1 MAAAYPH
8 TVLDHGKA
16 TFMAPKMFVAAYDDK
31 VTVEHPECADVVTT
45 AGRVHA
51 KREHGK
57 LIFVDIE
64 CGGTQLQIKLEH
76 AAYDRTNP
84 DRFDDAMERIK
95 RGSWFCFQGAPCR
108 TKRGELTL
116 AARFVQELAPCK
128 TAFPH
133 ELKDREAR
141 HRNRA
146 LDLAVNPE
154 QRDVLTKRATIIG
167 AIRNYFA
174 NQVGAIEV
182 ETNMLQQQ
190 AGGASARP
198 FATHHNDLALDMQLR
213 VAPELPLKML
223 VVGGMQPGVFEIGKN
238 FRNES
243 IDQTHNPE
251 FTAIEAYMAFWD
263 YGDLMRMTEQLL
275 RRVVEAAGHAGGV
288 VQRPSGTQLRFD
300 RSFARLS
307 VVDEL
312 AKEWNSMPLMG
323 GERLAERRP
332 FPATSELDTE
342 EALQFFAD
350 WCDRVSLR
358 VSPPLTIAKVLD
370 KLIGH
375 YIEPHCEQPTFLI
388 DHPQVM
394 CPLAKW
400 HRSRPGLTERFE
412 LFICGLEY
420 CNAYTELNDPDVQR
434 AEFRKQF
441 VAAKGDDEAQLPDE
455 DFCRALDLG
464 LPPTAGWGMGIDR
477 LVMLLTGRDAI
488 GDVIAFP
495 AMRPLTNQ
503 ALLTEKQ
510 RALIAY
516 HARYQKSLTTAEGVA
531 ASPAPPKWSKCPH
544 DVALKEQIGGTPDA
558 PILFQR
564 KLHIGGTPDEP
575 ILWENLSV
583 AFPTVTIRRETKN
596 AWEGRCALSPDH
608 VRQLIASDVAVRVQ
622 RSPTRAYTD
631 GEYERAG
638 ALLIDELSDYD
649 VVVIGL
655 KELPVG
661 HMRANRLYL
670 CFSHTFKGQPEGAYR
685 IEAMARHNITL
696 IDYELIRDK
705 HAFAANPE
713 TQARA
718 MKFGPYAGIGG
729 LFDTFHH
736 LGVRLLDRGI
746 RTPFLHVETAFG
758 LPSLEEDGYPRLRKV
773 GAMVRANGLP
783 DELLPFV
790 TVFISRGAVAD
801 NALAAFRHMDPV
813 EVQPDE
819 LATLKQRPLDE
830 QRRTLYYAVL
840 THEHL
845 VERKDGAP
853 FNKEAY
859 YHDGARG
866 VATVTH
872 RGIFAQR
879 YLPHVSVI
887 INGAYWN
894 ASFPR
899 HVTSDE
905 AAKYAGR
912 LLALG
917 DLGCDIRGPYEFFS
931 HSTRIRDPVYFYN
944 TQTREEHTRRDDPSP
959 HSVMVYGVDHIPG
972 ELAKDATDYFGALF
986 MPYVRELAL
995 HDQRVPY
1002 AQITDLSPELLNAMQ
1017 TRHGRILGRYADT
1030 VNEAVRNAKV
1040 RPSAEADA
1048 ADLTD

>member
-1 MAAAYPH
+1 MATAYPH
-8 TVLDHGKA
+8 TVLNHGKA
-16 TFMAPKMFVAAYDDK
+16 TFLSPKAFTAAYDAK
-31 VTVEHPECADVVTT
+31 VTADQPECDDVVVT
-45 AGRVHA
+45 AGRIHA
-51 KREHGK
+51 TREHGK
-57 LIFVDIE
+57 LCFVDIE
-64 CGGTQLQIKLEH
+64 CGGAQLQIKLEPGS
-76 AAYDRTNP
+76 YDSANP
-84 DRFDDAMERIK
+84 EPFSAAMERIK
-95 RGSWFCFQGAPCR
+95 RGSWFCFQGTPCR

-116 AARFVQELAPCK
+116 AARLVQELAPCK
-128 TAFPH
+128 TTFPT
-133 ELKDREAR
+133 ELKDRETR

-154 QRDVLTKRATIIG
+154 QRDVLAKRALIIG
-167 AIRNYFA
+167 AIRDYFSR
-174 NQVGAIEV
+174 QIGAIEV
-182 ETNMLQQQ
+182 ETNILQQQ

-198 FATHHNDLALDMQLR
+198 FATHHNDLKLNMQLR

-263 YGDLMRMTEQLL
+263 YNDLMRMTEQLL
-275 RRVVEAAGHAGGV
+275 CRVADAAGHKGGV
-288 VQRPSGTQLRFD
+288 VRRPNGTELRFD
-300 RSFARLS
+300 QSFARLS
-307 VVDEL
+307 VIDEL
-312 AKEWNSMPLMG
+312 AKEWNSLPLAP
-323 GERLAERRP
+323 GERLAERP
-332 FPATSELDTE
+332 EFPRTSQLDTE

-350 WCDRVSLR
+350 WCDRVPLR
-358 VSPPLTIAKVLD
+358 VAPPLTIAKVLD

-375 YIEPHCEQPTFLI
+375 YIEPHCEQPTFLV

-400 HRSRPGLTERFE
+400 HRSRAGLTERFE

-420 CNAYTELNDPDVQR
+420 CNAYTELNDPEVQR

-495 AMRPLTNQ
+495 AMRPLANQ
-503 ALLTEKQ
+503 AALTDKQ

-516 HARYQKSLTTAEGVA
+516 HARYQKSLTTDEGVA
-531 ASPAPPKWSKCPH
+531 ASPAP
-544 DVALKEQIGGTPDA
+544 GTG
-558 PILFQR
+558 I
-564 KLHIGGTPDEP
+564 
-575 ILWENLSV
+575 
-583 AFPTVTIRRETKN
+583 TIRRETKN
-596 AWEGRCALSPDH
+596 AWEGRCALSPEH
-608 VRQLIASDVAVRVQ
+608 VRTLIGQGIRVRVQ

-638 ALLIDELSDYD
+638 AQLIDELDDSDD
-649 VVVIGL
+649 TVIVGL

-705 HAFAANPE
+705 KAFAANPN

-736 LGVRLLDRGI
+736 LGMRLLDRGI
-746 RTPFLHVETAFG
+746 RTPFIHVETAYG

-773 GAMVRANGLP
+773 GKMIKANGLP

-801 NALAAFRHMDPV
+801 HALAAFLEMDPV
-813 EVQPDE
+813 EVQPDQ
-819 LATLKQRPLDE
+819 LATLKERPLDE

-853 FNKEAY
+853 FDKQAY
-859 YHDGARG
+859 YNDGARG

-899 HVTSDE
+899 HVTCDE
-905 AAKYAGR
+905 AAKHAGR

-944 TQTREEHTRRDDPSP
+944 THTREEHTRRDDPSP
-959 HSVMVYGVDHIPG
+959 HSVMIYGVDHIPG

-986 MPYVRELAL
+986 LPYVRELAC

-1017 TRHGRILGRYADT
+1017 TRHGRIVGRYADT
-1030 VNEAVRNAKV
+1030 VNEAVRAAKV

>member
-1 MAAAYPH
+1 MATAYPH
-8 TVLDHGKA
+8 TVLDHGKV
-16 TFMAPKMFVAAYDDK
+16 TFMAPKMFVAAYDGK

-84 DRFDDAMERIK
+84 ERFDDAMERIK

-154 QRDVLTKRATIIG
+154 QRDVLTKRAVIIG

-174 NQVGAIEV
+174 NHVGAIEV

-198 FATHHNDLALDMQLR
+198 FATHHNDLKLDMQLR
-213 VAPELPLKML
+213 VAPELQLKML

-275 RRVVEAAGHAGGV
+275 RRVAEAAGHAGGV
-288 VQRPSGTQLRFD
+288 VVRPDGTPLRFD
-300 RSFARLS
+300 QSFARLS
-307 VVDEL
+307 VIDEL

-323 GERLAERRP
+323 SERLAERAP
-332 FPATSELDTE
+332 FPSTSALDTDA
-342 EALQFFAD
+342 ALQFFAD

-495 AMRPLTNQ
+495 AMRPLANQ
-503 ALLTEKQ
+503 AALTAEQ

-516 HARYQKSLTTAEGVA
+516 HARYQKPLTTAEGVA
-531 ASPAPPKWSKCPH
+531 ASPAPG
-544 DVALKEQIGGTPDA
+544 AAI
-558 PILFQR
+558 
-564 KLHIGGTPDEP
+564 
-575 ILWENLSV
+575 
-583 AFPTVTIRRETKN
+583 TIRRETKN
-596 AWEGRCALSPDH
+596 AWEGRCALSPEA
-608 VRQLIASDVAVRVQ
+608 VPWLIAQGINVRVQ

-638 ALLIDELSDYD
+638 AQLIDELDD
-649 VVVIGL
+649 TADTVVVGL

-670 CFSHTFKGQPEGAYR
+670 CFSHTFKGQTEGTYR

-705 HAFAANPE
+705 HAFAANPD

-736 LGVRLLDRGI
+736 LGLRLLDRGI
-746 RTPFLHVETAFG
+746 RTPFLHVETAYG

-790 TVFISRGAVAD
+790 TVFISRGAVAE

-813 EVQPDE
+813 EVKPDE
-819 LATLKQRPLDE
+819 LATLKHRPLDE

-853 FNKEAY
+853 FDKEAY
-859 YHDGARG
+859 YNDGARG

-872 RGIFAQR
+872 RSIFAQR

-887 INGAYWN
+887 INGAYWGKE
-894 ASFPR
+894 FPR

-905 AAKYAGR
+905 AATYAGR

-917 DLGCDIRGPYEFFS
+917 DLGCDIHGPYEFFS

-959 HSVMVYGVDHIPG
+959 HSVMVYGVDHVPG
-972 ELAKDATDYFGALF
+972 ELAKDATDYFCALF
-986 MPYVRELAL
+986 MPYVHELVR

-1017 TRHGRILGRYADT
+1017 TRHGRIVGRYADT